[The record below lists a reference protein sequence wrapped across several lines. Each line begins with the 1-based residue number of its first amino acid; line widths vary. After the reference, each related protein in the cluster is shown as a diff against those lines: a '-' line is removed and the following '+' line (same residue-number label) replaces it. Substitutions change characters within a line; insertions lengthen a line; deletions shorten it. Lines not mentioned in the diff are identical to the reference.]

1 MITLENINRS
11 FGDKQVLHDLSFGI
25 GDGRM
30 TGFVG
35 SNGSGKTTTMRI
47 LLGVLAAD
55 SGRILVDGDPI
66 TANHRSAIGYMPEE
80 RGLYPKMPIIDQLVY
95 LARFHGLTRQA
106 AKRRGLELLEQLDLK
121 GEPTDTL
128 ESVSLGNQQKV
139 QIAAALIHDPQA
151 LVLDEP
157 FSGLDPVA
165 VDRTLG
171 VLTSFASSGAPVL
184 FSSHQLDLVE
194 RLVDNLVIINDGR
207 LVAAGTTTELRRQRS
222 LPEWTLQADADL
234 GWVRGLPDISVVEL
248 DGNWARFTA
257 PNADAAESVLRQAL
271 TVTSVKSFA
280 PHEVALNRLFQEVTQ
295 A

>member
-1 MITLENINRS
+1 MITLANINRS
-11 FGDKQVLHDLSFGI
+11 FGDKQVLHDLSFDI

-55 SGRILVDGDPI
+55 SGRITIDGTPI
-66 TANHRSAIGYMPEE
+66 APSHRSAIGYMPEE

-95 LARFHGLTRQA
+95 LARFHGLTRQQ
-106 AKRRGLELLEQLDLK
+106 AKTRGLDLLEQLDLK

-139 QIAAALIHDPQA
+139 QIAAALIHNPQA

-157 FSGLDPVA
+157 FSGLDPAA
-165 VDRTLG
+165 VERTLD
-171 VLTSFASSGAPVL
+171 VLTTFAASGAPVL

-194 RLVDNLVIINDGR
+194 RLVDDLVIINDGH
-207 LVAAGTTTELRRQRS
+207 LVAAGTTDELRRQRS
-222 LPEWTLQADADL
+222 RPEWVLQTDADL
-234 GWVRGLPDISVVEL
+234 GWVREMPDISVTEF
-248 DGNWARFTA
+248 DGSWVRFTA
-257 PNADAAESVLRQAL
+257 SDSTTAEAVLRKAL
-271 TVTSVKSFA
+271 TVSSVSSFG
-280 PHEVALNRLFQEVTQ
+280 PHEIPLNRLFQEVTQ
-295 A
+295 S

>member
-11 FGDKQVLHDLSFGI
+11 FGDKQVLHDLSFDI
-25 GDGRM
+25 SDGRM

-47 LLGVLAAD
+47 ILGVLAAD
-55 SGRILVDGDPI
+55 SGRILIDGTPI
-66 TANHRSAIGYMPEE
+66 TAGHRSAIGYMPEE

-106 AKRRGLELLEQLDLK
+106 AKKRGLELLDQLDLK

-151 LVLDEP
+151 LILDEP

-165 VDRTLG
+165 VDRTLN
-171 VLTSFASSGAPVL
+171 VLTSFAASGAPVL

-194 RLVDNLVIINDGR
+194 RLVDDLIIINDGR
-207 LVAAGTTTELRRQRS
+207 LVAAGTTSELRRQRS
-222 LPEWTLQADADL
+222 LPEWTLQTDSDL
-234 GWVRGLPDISVVEL
+234 GWVRGLPDISVVEF

-257 PNADAAESVLRQAL
+257 PNADSAEAVLRKAL
-271 TVTSVKSFA
+271 TVSSVSSFT

-295 A
+295 S

>member
-11 FGDKQVLHDLSFGI
+11 FGDKQVLHDLSFTI

-47 LLGVLAAD
+47 VLGVLAAD
-55 SGRILVDGDPI
+55 SGRITVGGDLI
-66 TANHRSAIGYMPEE
+66 TPAHRSAIGYMPEE

-95 LARFHGLTRQA
+95 LARFHGLSRRSA
-106 AKRRGLELLEQLDLK
+106 RDRGLELLEQLDLK

-139 QIAAALIHDPQA
+139 QIAAALIHGPQA
-151 LVLDEP
+151 LILDEP

-165 VDRTLG
+165 VERTLA
-171 VLTSFASSGAPVL
+171 VLKTFADTGAPVL

-194 RLVDNLVIINDGR
+194 RLVDDIVIINDGR
-207 LVAAGTTTELRRQRS
+207 LVAAGTADELRSQRS
-222 LPEWTLQADADL
+222 RPEWTLQTDADM
-234 GWVRGLPDISVVEL
+234 GWVREQPDITVLEF
-248 DGNWARFTA
+248 DGNWVRFAA
-257 PNADAAESVLRQAL
+257 PNSTIAEAVLQKAVDRSSVR
-271 TVTSVKSFA
+271 SFA
-280 PHEVALNRLFQEVTQ
+280 PHTVALNRLFQEVTQ
-295 A
+295 P